1 MDLLLHE
8 AHTAAILIARCGAG
22 GGAGLA
28 SIAVMLAGAALVGS
42 FAHCAP
48 MCGPFVLMQLAGAQG
63 LQLRRA
69 AAGILPGYHLGR
81 MTTYVALGVVAGVAG
96 QSIGGWQSLQ
106 WISRVLL
113 GLAAAAFLLQGL
125 KLALPRLAPRL
136 APQLGGAPGTWL
148 ARLAVTASSGAS
160 GCLLSS
166 YRLGLILGLLP
177 CGFLY
182 AALLAAAATGSALG
196 GAAAMIGFAAG
207 TTPALATVG
216 LLGAQAGLRWRASAA
231 RLAAPIF
238 LFNALVLAALALGGT
253 T

>member
-8 AHTAAILIARCGAG
+8 AHSAAILIARCSTGD
-22 GGAGLA
+22 GAGLA

-48 MCGPFVLMQLAGAQG
+48 MCGPFVLMQLTGAQVE
-63 LQLRRA
+63 LRRA

-81 MTTYVALGVVAGVAG
+81 MTTYVSLGLVAGAAG
-96 QSIGGWQSLQ
+96 QSIGEWPSLQ
-106 WISRVLL
+106 WVSRVLL

-125 KLALPRLAPRL
+125 KLALPHRVPRL
-136 APQLGGAPGTWL
+136 APQLGRKPGTWL
-148 ARLAVTASSGAS
+148 ARLAITASSAAS
-160 GCLLSS
+160 GRLLSS
-166 YRLGLILGLLP
+166 YRLGLVLGLLP

-207 TTPALATVG
+207 TIPALATVG
-216 LLGAQAGLRWRASAA
+216 LLGAQAGFRWRASAA

-238 LFNALVLAALALGGT
+238 LFNALVLAALAVGGT
-253 T
+253 A